1 MDKMDN
7 SVKQRDTTTVTGCI
21 IMSVIMISIVQL
33 IVDLT
38 YAFVDPRLRAQ
49 YSSKG
54 KKKKSG
60 DKGGS
65 EA

>member
-1 MDKMDN
+1 
-7 SVKQRDTTTVTGCI
+7 
-21 IMSVIMISIVQL
+21 MSVIMISVVQL

-60 DKGGS
+60 GKGGS
-65 EA
+65 EV